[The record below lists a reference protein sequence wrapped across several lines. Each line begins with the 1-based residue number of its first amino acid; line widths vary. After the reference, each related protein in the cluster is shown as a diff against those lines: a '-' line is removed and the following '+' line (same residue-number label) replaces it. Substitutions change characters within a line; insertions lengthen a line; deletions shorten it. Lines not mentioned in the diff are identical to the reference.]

1 MFNWNEQGKF
11 GSFDQAKDHFSDGS
25 RKTGKKSKKEIIIGV
40 IALLVLF
47 LALAFIVFILMR

>member
-11 GSFDQAKDHFSDGS
+11 GSFDQAKDHVSDGCP
-25 RKTGKKSKKEIIIGV
+25 KTGKKNKKEIVVGV
-40 IALLVLF
+40 IALLVLI

>member
-11 GSFDQAKDHFSDGS
+11 GSFDQAKDHVSDGS

-40 IALLVLF
+40 IALLVLI
-47 LALAFIVFILMR
+47 LALAFIVFILIR